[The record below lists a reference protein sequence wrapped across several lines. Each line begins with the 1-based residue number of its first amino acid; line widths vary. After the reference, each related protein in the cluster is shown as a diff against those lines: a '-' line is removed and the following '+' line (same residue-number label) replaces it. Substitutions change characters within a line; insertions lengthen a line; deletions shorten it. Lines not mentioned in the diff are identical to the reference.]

1 MADEPK
7 GRDDKALQ
15 TPGRQDNAAQPLN
28 AAERNAGSE
37 RYPSVD
43 QHEAVERTGRSGEAS
58 GERRSFEP
66 KIRNETAPPEDAS
79 TDGDDVPPSANEGR
93 LGPGGDPAEGK
104 R

>member
-1 MADEPK
+1 MADENK
-7 GRDDKALQ
+7 LQSEGRKE
-15 TPGRQDNAAQPLN
+15 NAAQPLN
-28 AAERNAGSE
+28 AAKDNAGAE

-43 QHEAVERTGRSGEAS
+43 QHDAVERTGRGQAVAGEQAS
-58 GERRSFEP
+58 FQPGGET

-93 LGPGGDPAEGK
+93 LGPGGDPVEGK